1 MLSIYLIIFPN
12 VNDIVGNAYL
22 CQQDKTIMQTEKTLK
37 NFSSDVIKEIEKSDI
52 KWVRLNFCDPLGF
65 LHQISVNSKEIT
77 EDAFNR
83 GLPRLDGS
91 SIKGFKEIYESD
103 MLLKPDPSTFAMLP
117 DFFNKNNHNSRGY
130 SYPSMAARMY
140 VDIYEGYG
148 GKRYSRDCRYI
159 AQKAVEYLK
168 NKGFEKSYWGPELE
182 FFVFNKINLLP
193 NPLSSINSSGGSGYS
208 IESGEAPW
216 NTSNEGG
223 YTIPFK
229 GGYFPAPPADS
240 LTDLRDEVSETL
252 QEFFG
257 IRVEAHHH
265 EVATAGQCEIQM
277 RYDELVNV
285 GDNVITYKKTVK
297 EVAAKRGMVAN
308 FMPKPVALD
317 NGSGMHVSQS
327 LWIKKKHEDINAF
340 YDSSDEYAE
349 LSEIAR
355 YYIGGII
362 EHSRSLCAITN
373 PTTNS
378 YRRLV
383 PGFEAPINVAW
394 SKMNRSAS
402 IRIPAHFKNM
412 ENEKRIEYR
421 TPDPSSNIYLVEA
434 ALLLA
439 GLDGINKKISP
450 PEHIDKDIYKL
461 TEQEKREMG
470 IKKLPTSLMDAIE
483 SLESDKELLYP
494 AFTEDFLEMSCQL
507 KKDEYTTVVSI
518 PSPREFYMYG
528 NI

>member
-1 MLSIYLIIFPN
+1 
-12 VNDIVGNAYL
+12 
-22 CQQDKTIMQTEKTLK
+22 MQVEKILK
-37 NFSSDVIKEIEKSDI
+37 NSEMDVINELKRSGI
-52 KWVRLNFCDPLGF
+52 KWVRLNFCDPFGF
-65 LHQISVNSKEIT
+65 LHQISVNSTEIT
-77 EDAFNR
+77 EEAFKQ

-103 MLLKPDPSTFAMLP
+103 MLLKPDPSTFAILP
-117 DFFNKNNHNSRGY
+117 EYFDKNNHNKRNY
-130 SYPSMAARMY
+130 AYPSMAARMF
-140 VDIYEGYG
+140 VDIYDGYG
-148 GKRYSRDCRYI
+148 GRRYTRDCRYI
-159 AQKAVEYLK
+159 AQKAEEYLK

-182 FFVFNKINLLP
+182 FFIFNKISLLP
-193 NPLSSINSSGGSGYS
+193 NPMSSVNCSGGSGYT

-216 NTSNEGG
+216 NSSSGNE

-257 IRVEAHHH
+257 IRVDAHHH

-277 RYDELVNV
+277 VYDDLTRMA
-285 GDNVITYKKTVK
+285 DNVVTYKKTVK
-297 EVAAKRGMVAN
+297 EVAAKREMIAN

-327 LWIKKKHEDINAF
+327 LWTKKKYGHDVNMF
-340 YDSSDEYAE
+340 FDPSDDYAE
-349 LSEIAR
+349 LSQTAH
-355 YYIGGII
+355 YYIGGLID
-362 EHSRSLCAITN
+362 HARSLCALTN

-383 PGFEAPINVAW
+383 PGYEAPINVAW

-402 IRIPAHFKNM
+402 IRIPAHYKNM
-412 ENEKRIEYR
+412 EKQKRIEYR
-421 TPDPSSNIYLVEA
+421 TPDPSSNIYLVES

-439 GLDGINKKISP
+439 GLDGVNKKISP
-450 PEHIDKDIYKL
+450 PDHVDKDIYKL
-461 TEQEKREMG
+461 TEQEKRDRG
-470 IKKLPTSLMDAIE
+470 IKKLPTSLLDAIE
-483 SLESDKELLYP
+483 SLESDSEFLNP
-494 AFTEDFLEMSCQL
+494 VFANDFIEMYCQI
-507 KKDEYTTVVSI
+507 KKDEYTTVAAI

-528 NI
+528 NV

>member
-1 MLSIYLIIFPN
+1 MQVGKFYRNSSL
-12 VNDIVGNAYL
+12 DITDEL
-22 CQQDKTIMQTEKTLK
+22 
-37 NFSSDVIKEIEKSDI
+37 EKSEV
-52 KWVRLNFCDPLGF
+52 KWVRLNFCDPLGY
-65 LHQISVNSKEIT
+65 LHQISVSSKEIT
-77 EDAFNR
+77 EDAFKQ

-103 MLLKPDPSTFAMLP
+103 MLLKPDPSTFAILP
-117 DFFNKNNHNSRGY
+117 DYFDKNHHHGRDY
-130 SYPSMAARMY
+130 TYPSMAARMF
-140 VDIYEGYG
+140 VDIYEGFG
-148 GKRYSRDCRYI
+148 GKRYSRDSRYI
-159 AQKAVEYLK
+159 AQKAEEVLSD
-168 NKGFEKSYWGPELE
+168 KGFEKSYWGPELE
-182 FFVFNKINLLP
+182 FFVFNKISLLP
-193 NPLSSINSSGGSGYS
+193 NPMSSVNCSGGSGYS
-208 IESGEAPW
+208 IESSEAPW
-216 NTSNEGG
+216 NSSNDSG

-257 IRVEAHHH
+257 IRVDAHHH

-277 RYDELVNV
+277 VYDELTHMA
-285 GDNVITYKKTVK
+285 DNVITYKKTVK
-297 EVAAKRGMVAN
+297 EVAAKRQMIAN
-308 FMPKPVALD
+308 FMPKPIALD

-327 LWIKKKHEDINAF
+327 LWTKRKHGNDMNVFFDI
-340 YDSSDEYAE
+340 SDEYAE
-349 LSEIAR
+349 LSQTAH
-355 YYIGGII
+355 YYIGGLI
-362 EHSRSLCAITN
+362 EHARSLCALTN

-383 PGFEAPINVAW
+383 PGYEAPINVAW

-412 ENEKRIEYR
+412 ERQKRIEYR

-450 PEHIDKDIYKL
+450 PDHIDTDIYKL
-461 TEQEKREMG
+461 TEQQKREGG
-470 IKKLPTSLMDAIE
+470 IKKLPTSLLDAIE
-483 SLESDKELLYP
+483 SLESDNEFLKS
-494 AFTEDFLEMSCQL
+494 AFTDDFLETYCQIR
-507 KKDEYTTVVSI
+507 KDEHTAVAAV